1 MRIFAWIVVLIT
13 VAAVGFLAFCYF
25 GAQMHIVAVYPT
37 LTPASSAPEAFAELR
52 RQLQINAFMGT
63 VYHEVDLSN
72 ADAFVFLTL
81 TIRMQNKGLLDQD
94 YIQIHVQNKPTD
106 ILQLAT
112 DRTPSLAGQSTADF
126 SATLLIPAEN
136 ADTLRSVRVTYYVL
150 GRPYEAS
157 VLGL

>member
-1 MRIFAWIVVLIT
+1 MRIFACIVLLIT
-13 VAAVGFLAFCYF
+13 IAAIGFLAFCYF

-37 LTPASSAPEAFAELR
+37 LTPAASAPEAFAELS
-52 RQLQINAFMGT
+52 RQLRIGAFRGAL
-63 VYHEVDLSN
+63 YHDVDLSN
-72 ADAFVFLTL
+72 ADAYVFLTL
-81 TIRMQNKGLLDQD
+81 TVRMQNKGLLDQD

-106 ILQLAT
+106 ILQLAA
-112 DRTPSLAGQSTADF
+112 DRTPSLAGQSSADF

-157 VLGL
+157 ILGL